1 MFMKTSTNTMPN
13 QEVTQRR
20 HLSIQG
26 NKDTSLPARMRF
38 GESECPEEYG
48 RFLIFEGG
56 LNAGVGSMCPDSGV
70 TAGAGGFLR

>member
-1 MFMKTSTNTMPN
+1 MFMKTYTNTMPN

-56 LNAGVGSMCPDSGV
+56 LMNSGVGSMCPDSGV
-70 TAGAGGFLR
+70 TAGVFLR